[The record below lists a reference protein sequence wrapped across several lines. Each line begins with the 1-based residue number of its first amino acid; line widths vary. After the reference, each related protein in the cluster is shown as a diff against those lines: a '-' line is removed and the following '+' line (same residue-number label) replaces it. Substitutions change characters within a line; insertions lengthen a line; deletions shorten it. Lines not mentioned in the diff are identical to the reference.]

1 MNPNAVKLAVTREA
15 ILNLLTDAEV
25 ANVSR
30 DEGQP
35 RLARGNEFVDLAR
48 IDLGIQKAELAP
60 LDTAVAHGS
69 VSDATW
75 ARIVKVVA
83 AGNLPVTSV

>member
-1 MNPNAVKLAVTREA
+1 MNTNTMKFAVTREA

-35 RLARGNEFVDLAR
+35 RLARGDEFVDLEHL
-48 IDLGIQKAELAP
+48 DLGIQKARFSPLVE

-75 ARIVKVVA
+75 AKIVQAVTA
-83 AGNLPVTSV
+83 AAST

>member
-1 MNPNAVKLAVTREA
+1 MNPNTMKLAVTREA

-35 RLARGNEFVDLAR
+35 RLGRGDEFVDLER
-48 IDLGIQKAELAP
+48 IDLGIQKSQFSPLVE
-60 LDTAVAHGS
+60 LDTAVARGA

-75 ARIVKVVA
+75 AKIVKAVA
-83 AGNLPVTSV
+83 AGASA

>member
-1 MNPNAVKLAVTREA
+1 MKLAVTREA

-35 RLARGNEFVDLAR
+35 RLARGDEFVDLER
-48 IDLGIQKAELAP
+48 IDLGIQKSKFSPLVE

-75 ARIVKVVA
+75 AKIVKAVA
-83 AGNLPVTSV
+83 VTAST